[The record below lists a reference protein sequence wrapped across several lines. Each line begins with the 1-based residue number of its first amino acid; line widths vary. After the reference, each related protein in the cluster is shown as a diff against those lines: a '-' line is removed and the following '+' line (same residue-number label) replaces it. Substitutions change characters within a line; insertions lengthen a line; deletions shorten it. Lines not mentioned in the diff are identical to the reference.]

1 MSITLGTIVTA
12 LLVAEVVCAAVEFL
26 HDLWGYCVNAPGTL
40 CTAEMSETD
49 IKMQEQTRDM
59 IHETFG
65 ENIIDSVQD
74 MDAAQRIK
82 SAQNL
87 IQALQKEYDLDV
99 KVEFY
104 GDDRHQCG
112 FYNSR
117 DNTLNLNVA
126 DLLSKT
132 PERIQEF
139 FDTII
144 HELRHAVQWKAIREA
159 GYWNVEEERS
169 KAWAKNFANYISASV
184 DPRGYANQL
193 VEVDAR
199 TFASGCLEGV
209 F

>member
-1 MSITLGTIVTA
+1 MMT
-12 LLVAEVVCAAVEFL
+12 
-26 HDLWGYCVNAPGTL
+26 
-40 CTAEMSETD
+40 
-49 IKMQEQTRDM
+49 
-59 IHETFG
+59 
-65 ENIIDSVQD
+65 
-74 MDAAQRIK
+74 
-82 SAQNL
+82 
-87 IQALQKEYDLDV
+87 V